1 LSTLNRLFKHTFVY
15 GLATVLPRVLTV
27 LLTSLLTAYLPDE
40 DAFGKV
46 SLVFSYIIFL
56 NVLLTYGMETA
67 FFRFFNEKENESK
80 TLSTGLISILMST
93 LVFAGIAF
101 LSIDFLAETTKIGT
115 QYWPWII
122 GLVVF
127 DTLMVIP
134 FAYMRAQEKSTK
146 YAVIKMVQV
155 IISTAMATVFLIW
168 LPQMDAVNGFLPTD
182 KVELYIIAFFAAS
195 LITLILVARPYFL
208 KWSFDKSLWK
218 RMLSY
223 GYPILIAGIAFA
235 INETSDK
242 VFLRFLL
249 PENIAEAQVG
259 IYTGCYRLAIGMT
272 LFATAF
278 KLGIEPFFFSE
289 AKSKNAHQMYAQIT
303 KVYVILGSV
312 ALLVYLLVMDDV
324 IKPLLLRKEIYWEA
338 IDVVP
343 IVCVAFLF
351 FGIYQ
356 TLSVW
361 YKVTDQT
368 KYGAYISI
376 AGAVLTILINVLFI
390 TKIGYMASAIAT
402 CVAYGFMMV
411 VSYFLG
417 RKHYAIPY
425 DIKNLLLYLSISI
438 LFSCVFF
445 YFFRD
450 YFGVG
455 SWQLYLVGVAMTA
468 VLTGIIL
475 KRERTFLLEQVRG
488 K

>member
-1 LSTLNRLFKHTFVY
+1 MSTLNRLFKHTFVY
-15 GLATVLPRVLTV
+15 GLATVLPRLLTV

-56 NVLLTYGMETA
+56 NVFLTYGMETA
-67 FFRFFNEKENESK
+67 FFRFFNEKGSESK
-80 TLSTGLISILMST
+80 TLSTGLISIVIST
-93 LVFAGIAF
+93 LFFTVIAF
-101 LSIDFLAETTKIGT
+101 WSIDSLAEITKIGP

-127 DTLMVIP
+127 DTLMVMP
-134 FAYMRAQEKSTK
+134 FAFMRAQEKSAK
-146 YAVIKMVQV
+146 YAIIKMVQV
-155 IISTAMATVFLIW
+155 IISSAMAAVFLIW
-168 LPQMDAVNGFLPTD
+168 LPQMDVLNRLLPSD

-195 LITLILVARPYFL
+195 LITLILVARPYFF

-278 KLGIEPFFFSE
+278 KLGVEPFFFSE
-289 AKSKNAHQMYAQIT
+289 AKSKDAHQMYAQIT
-303 KVYVILGSV
+303 KGYVILGSI

-338 IDVVP
+338 IDIVP
-343 IVCVAFLF
+343 LVCIAFLF

-368 KYGAYISI
+368 KYGAYISV
-376 AGAVLTILINVLFI
+376 AGAVLTIIINVLFI

-411 VSYFLG
+411 VSYVLG
-417 RKHYAIPY
+417 RRHYAIPY
-425 DIKNLLLYLSISI
+425 DIKNLLLYLLISI
-438 LFSCVFF
+438 FFSCFFF

-450 YFGVG
+450 YFGAG

-468 VLTGIIL
+468 FLIGIIV
-475 KRERTFLLEQVRG
+475 KRERSFLTQLIRR